1 MVGKI
6 KGPNAGLAAV
16 TSAGNIAKIAA
27 TKFKS
32 SSISTSSPT
41 STPSVP
47 SIPSGTGTGT
57 GDFTPSQFFGLGQ
70 TSPIGQQAPPQ
81 QVYVTEGD
89 ISGVQRRVAVTEN
102 RVAFG

>member
-1 MVGKI
+1 MT
-6 KGPNAGLAAV
+6 AG
-16 TSAGNIAKIAA
+16 TIAKIIA
-27 TKFKS
+27 TKFQA
-32 SSISTSSPT
+32 
-41 STPSVP
+41 PSAGAGAPSGGGVP

-57 GDFTPSQFFGLGQ
+57 GQFTPSQFFGLGQ

-102 RVAFG
+102 RAAFG